1 MRLTSINEAFD
12 KSLASKLAVKTGKTL
27 PEVREMVSSID
38 PGYRNASWVMKIL
51 LNNDVTNELSN
62 RLQSLLQKFESF
74 KKKYPSH
81 LPTNDINKYS
91 YTDLVDLL
99 DNLDEDDVR
108 ASFPGVKK
116 VRQFKATEGFG
127 IKRGKQ
133 ATVRA
138 YIVTNA
144 ESLAKIGQDA
154 QWCTWDTTVSAS
166 FIIDFGPVII
176 ITRDS
181 KAISQTQLFDAS
193 MHEDSDCDEESRQ
206 EVLDLCESIRNE
218 YAEQYRNGL
227 GKPLGRTDS

>member
-116 VRQFKATEGFG
+116 VRQFKAT
-127 IKRGKQ
+127 
-133 ATVRA
+133 
-138 YIVTNA
+138 
-144 ESLAKIGQDA
+144 
-154 QWCTWDTTVSAS
+154 
-166 FIIDFGPVII
+166 
-176 ITRDS
+176 
-181 KAISQTQLFDAS
+181 
-193 MHEDSDCDEESRQ
+193 
-206 EVLDLCESIRNE
+206 
-218 YAEQYRNGL
+218 
-227 GKPLGRTDS
+227 